1 MREKAAN
8 QTTAGNVARA
18 DHQEILHVDWLSF
31 TSPRTQMIL
40 AKSPFSVALI
50 VTPNFYLH
58 LRIKYSG

>member
-18 DHQEILHVDWLSF
+18 DHQEILHVGWLPF
-31 TSPRTQMIL
+31 TSTRTQIIP

-50 VTPNFYLH
+50 ATPNFYLH
-58 LRIKYSG
+58 LRIKHSG